1 VTNPPSTPTD
11 PDGEPAEIDT
21 TVPHPARIYDYL
33 LGGTDHFPVD
43 AGAAEHVT
51 SNLPRGSDSA
61 RRIVRANR
69 QFLARVVRY
78 LAGEA
83 GVRQFLDLGTGIPS
97 VDNVHGV
104 AQRTA
109 PESRIVYVDYDPI
122 VLAHAHILLDSA
134 PEGAAAY
141 IEGDVRDPAPILQ
154 QAADTLDFDQPIGL
168 VIIGVLHFLSDEED
182 PYGIVNRFLDALA
195 PGSYLAVSHL
205 ADDIQAEE
213 MAEMA
218 RRYTQNVPEPMILR
232 SRTDVARFFDGLELV
247 EPGIVSIDRWG
258 QPAAADTPDSS
269 AAPASTTDATADDS
283 VIPVHGAVGR
293 KP

>member
-1 VTNPPSTPTD
+1 VTNPPSTPAGQD
-11 PDGEPAEIDT
+11 SEPAEIDT

-69 QFLARVVRY
+69 QFLARTVRY

-109 PESRIVYVDYDPI
+109 PESRIVYVDNDPI

-141 IEGDVRDPAPILQ
+141 IEGDVRDPEPILR
-154 QAADTLDFDQPIGL
+154 QAADTLDFDRPIGL
-168 VIIGVLHFLSDEED
+168 VIIGVLHFLGDEED
-182 PYGIVNRFLDALA
+182 PYGIVSRFLEALA

-205 ADDIQAEE
+205 AVDIQAEE

-218 RRYTQNVPEPMILR
+218 RRYTENVPEPMVLR
-232 SRTDVARFFDGLELV
+232 SRSDVARFFDGLELV
-247 EPGIVSIDRWG
+247 QPGLVSIDQWG
-258 QPAAADTPDSS
+258 QADAADV
-269 AAPASTTDATADDS
+269 PASASPPDETSEDAT
-283 VIPVHGAVGR
+283 IPVHGAVGR